1 MTYIKRSL
9 ERFFLAS
16 RRILDGWK
24 LLVYVR
30 TVVVAIFDFM
40 TGRLGRVE
48 IATLTRP
55 FFLLSFGVSTWHICA
70 PEENTCTAGYAFIVF
85 LLLLLCT
92 FHTNPEWQDKVRVHN
107 DRPRL
112 ESNGLYSCKWIKRKA
127 ISNFP
132 TLTFHIFQLFH
143 DLELPHPGQNFELW
157 FAGLSYPVAGA
168 PEFISRAVR
177 YASGVGRRPTHLW
190 WKPLLRLHRN
200 RKPRILSLLAPK
212 VGLSRF
218 PGDRPGKEARKRLGF
233 PFPSLHFFAQ
243 SSPFLFVS
251 VAQ

>member
-9 ERFFLAS
+9 ESFFLAC

-40 TGRLGRVE
+40 SGRLGRVE

-92 FHTNPEWQDKVRVHN
+92 FHTNPEETLNGKIKYVYIMTG

-112 ESNGLYSCKWIKRKA
+112 ESNGLYSCKWIKRKV

-132 TLTFHIFQLFH
+132 TLPFHIF
-143 DLELPHPGQNFELW
+143 
-157 FAGLSYPVAGA
+157 
-168 PEFISRAVR
+168 
-177 YASGVGRRPTHLW
+177 
-190 WKPLLRLHRN
+190 
-200 RKPRILSLLAPK
+200 
-212 VGLSRF
+212 
-218 PGDRPGKEARKRLGF
+218 
-233 PFPSLHFFAQ
+233 
-243 SSPFLFVS
+243 
-251 VAQ
+251 